1 MKRYL
6 LIIILL
12 CSSFAAWAQKWT
24 VEWNADSYMLAG
36 TGDYLPFWA
45 RTGHDGILP
54 YSSAGVV
61 AGGADV
67 KWRSHNGFFFEAGT
81 NLVGSLASRNP
92 WQNTNQAAGFVDR
105 LYASVG
111 WKMLRL
117 DVGMIPRDKAL
128 GDLSISGG
136 DIMWSGN
143 ARNIPGINASSDW
156 IYFEK
161 GHWFGFKGNIAHYQ
175 LIDNRYVK
183 GAMVHNKEL
192 SVKFALGRKVDF
204 IAGFGHWAHWGGD
217 SPVYGDYP
225 VSLIDYYRIF
235 MALSGGEDA
244 SASDQINVLGNHLGR
259 EYIRF
264 DWRHSAFTMTFQY
277 DKPFEDR
284 SGMKYKNAPDGIWTL
299 KFAFKDRDALVT
311 DVLYEHIRTT
321 WQSGPAHDRP
331 ATEEEMAKQDPND
344 HYYGKIVLGGCD
356 NYFSNGEYR
365 SGWTNYGRTIGLP
378 LILPNAPGKDGV
390 CMGIASNRI
399 RGHHFGLAGV
409 VFDDVPYMFK
419 ATYTKNYGRYHQGES
434 SFFAPTPWQLSLALE
449 MEFGRSVTNLP
460 LNLAVGVYGDFG
472 KVYRNSAGLTLR
484 ISYKDFRRF

>member
-1 MKRYL
+1 
-6 LIIILL
+6 
-12 CSSFAAWAQKWT
+12 
-24 VEWNADSYMLAG
+24 
-36 TGDYLPFWA
+36 
-45 RTGHDGILP
+45 
-54 YSSAGVV
+54 
-61 AGGADV
+61 
-67 KWRSHNGFFFEAGT
+67 
-81 NLVGSLASRNP
+81 
-92 WQNTNQAAGFVDR
+92 
-105 LYASVG
+105 
-111 WKMLRL
+111 
-117 DVGMIPRDKAL
+117 
-128 GDLSISGG
+128 
-136 DIMWSGN
+136 
-143 ARNIPGINASSDW
+143 
-156 IYFEK
+156 
-161 GHWFGFKGNIAHYQ
+161 
-175 LIDNRYVK
+175 
-183 GAMVHNKEL
+183 
-192 SVKFALGRKVDF
+192 
-204 IAGFGHWAHWGGD
+204 
-217 SPVYGDYP
+217 
-225 VSLIDYYRIF
+225 

-244 SASDQINVLGNHLGR
+244 SASDQINDLGINLGR

-264 DWRHSAFTMTFQY
+264 DWRHSAYTMTFQY

-321 WQSGPAHDRP
+321 WQTGPAHDRP